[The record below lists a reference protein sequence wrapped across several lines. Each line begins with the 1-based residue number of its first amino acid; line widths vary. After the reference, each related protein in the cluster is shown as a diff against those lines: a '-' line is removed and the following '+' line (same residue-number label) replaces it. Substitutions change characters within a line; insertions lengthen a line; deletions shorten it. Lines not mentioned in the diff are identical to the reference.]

1 MLISNLHPLAILG
14 ALPHAAAAAGDAA
27 ERYYSDWTTW
37 YPWTIALV
45 WCAAWAAAS
54 VGMLRLAIRMSGDG
68 TFMGVLSLVPALI
81 WTATL
86 GTIASH
92 IASAAAVLWIFL
104 GGIVILGVT
113 FLLSDVGGKWG
124 AGGAAALL
132 AWMGLFEMFRRLS
145 AEANMPE
152 GTFLTVT
159 AVGVVVVI
167 VLAIGSRA
175 R

>member
-1 MLISNLHPLAILG
+1 MLTFNLHLLAILG

-27 ERYYSDWTTW
+27 ERYFSDWTTW

-45 WCAAWAAAS
+45 WCAAWAAAY
-54 VGMLRLAIRMSGDG
+54 VGVLRLVIRMSGDG
-68 TFMGVLSLVPALI
+68 AIMGMASLVPALI

-86 GTIASH
+86 GTIVSH
-92 IASAAAVLWIFL
+92 IASDAAVLWIFL

-113 FLLSDVGGKWG
+113 FVLSDVGGKWG
-124 AGGAAALL
+124 AGGAAGLL
-132 AWMGLFEMFRRLS
+132 AWFGLSEMFRRLS

-159 AVGVVVVI
+159 GVGVVVVI
-167 VLAIGSRA
+167 LLAIGSRA